1 MAYVGASPPVNGLS
15 CCRRSFL
22 GEASSRYN
30 ALTVTTTPTPNRA
43 TKAEAVKRYLSDLW
57 NRREFA
63 WYMAMGNL
71 KARNASTVLGLF
83 WWVLN
88 PLLLGAVYYLIF
100 GIILNV
106 SRDLSYLLSGMFVF
120 YYTSTS
126 MTGGA
131 NSIISNSRLL
141 VNLSFPRLIMPIV
154 AIIEAGVGFL
164 ASIPALYLIIGPSDG
179 VWPGIDFLWIFP
191 IAFAIQTV
199 FNLGLAAITA
209 RVAVPFRD
217 INNLLPYV
225 SRIWLYLSPIIIPAS
240 FVAELESPWDTLYNL
255 NPLVPIIGLYRTAL
269 LGYPFESWMLYAG
282 VAWAVGLSTIAIAM
296 FVKYEGRMARYL

>member
-1 MAYVGASPPVNGLS
+1 M
-15 CCRRSFL
+15 
-22 GEASSRYN
+22 
-30 ALTVTTTPTPNRA
+30 TTQTTPPRYRRA
-43 TKAEAVKRYLSDLW
+43 IAAATYVKALW
-57 NRREFA
+57 SRREFA
-63 WYMAMGNL
+63 WYMALGNL
-71 KARNASTVLGLF
+71 KARNASTALGLF

-88 PLLLGAVYYLIF
+88 PMLLGAVYYIVF
-100 GIILNV
+100 GVILDV

-120 YYTSTS
+120 YYTATAL
-126 MTGGA
+126 TGGA

-154 AIIEAGVGFL
+154 AITEAGIGFL
-164 ASIPALYLIIGPSDG
+164 ASIPALYLIIGLSDG
-179 VWPGIDFLWIFP
+179 IWPEWNILWGLP

-209 RVAVPFRD
+209 RIAVPFRD

-225 SRIWLYLSPIIIPAS
+225 SRIWLYVSPIIIPAS
-240 FVAELESPWDTLYNL
+240 YAAGLKSPWDTVYNL
-255 NPLVPIIGLYRTAL
+255 NPMVPIIGLYRTAL

-282 VAWAVGLSTIAIAM
+282 LAWAIGLAVVAITV

>member
-1 MAYVGASPPVNGLS
+1 MANK
-15 CCRRSFL
+15 L
-22 GEASSRYN
+22 GRFTA
-30 ALTVTTTPTPNRA
+30 A
-43 TKAEAVKRYLSDLW
+43 TEKYIRDLW
-57 NRREFA
+57 SRREFA
-63 WYMAMGNL
+63 WYMALGNL
-71 KARNASTVLGLF
+71 KARNASTALGLF

-88 PLLLGAVYYLIF
+88 PLLLGGVYYLVF
-100 GIILNV
+100 GVILSV

-120 YYTSTS
+120 YYTATTL
-126 MTGGA
+126 TGGA

-154 AIIEAGVGFL
+154 AITEAGIGFL
-164 ASIPALYLIIGPSDG
+164 ASIPALYLIIGFNDGIWPS
-179 VWPGIDFLWIFP
+179 WNILWGLP

-209 RVAVPFRD
+209 RIAVPFRD

-225 SRIWLYLSPIIIPAS
+225 SRIWLYVSPIIIPAS
-240 FVAELESPWDTLYNL
+240 YVLSLEAPWDTIYKI

-269 LGYPFESWMLYAG
+269 LNYPFESWMLYAG
-282 VAWAVGLSTIAIAM
+282 LAWAVGLSTVAIAV